1 MKVSEVVPETS
12 AQSYHTPHPGMPML
26 WMTLIP
32 TWAMN
37 TKKKIMKLKELSLLW
52 RIRKKKT
59 PLLSSYICEAK
70 FSAIYCMSTC
80 CIIYCFKQRQFPLL
94 DISISLGSPVSNYML
109 LPCSVSAHETIYS
122 CQQSIWKLHY
132 PSAKGW
138 RMFWVSFCPWRDI
151 YPCCYSALYK
161 NGGQIS
167 LKTKQE
173 QTTILDVYSA

>member
-1 MKVSEVVPETS
+1 MKVSEVVPDTS

-52 RIRKKKT
+52 RIQKKKR
-59 PLLSSYICEAK
+59 LLSSYICEAK

-94 DISISLGSPVSNYML
+94 DINISLGSPVSNYML
-109 LPCSVSAHETIYS
+109 LPCSCAWDNIFMSAEHMKI
-122 CQQSIWKLHY
+122 
-132 PSAKGW
+132 
-138 RMFWVSFCPWRDI
+138 
-151 YPCCYSALYK
+151 ALPFSERLE
-161 NGGQIS
+161 NVLSVLLS
-167 LKTKQE
+167 LKGHLSLLLLSTLQKWR
-173 QTTILDVYSA
+173 TN